1 MFKTNKKLKIFVYFW
16 LNENETVEL
25 SDKKNDSLVR
35 PLPYIKNQI
44 FKNKYVLEK
53 EEKTDYNRR

>member
-35 PLPYIKNQI
+35 PLAIIPLQE
-44 FKNKYVLEK
+44 F
-53 EEKTDYNRR
+53 